1 MPSVKL
7 NQLLSVANHFLG
19 AGKGIS
25 AHPKAL
31 PWIC

>member
-7 NQLLSVANHFLG
+7 NQLLSVPQSLFLG

-25 AHPKAL
+25 AHPKTA
-31 PWIC
+31 